1 MKSRGDGTLKLRGG
15 SRVANPEASPRPPR
29 SLAASALSPV
39 LAAVRANVERD
50 TAGGPSVA
58 LPEPAPDS
66 PLALLKER
74 FGLSDFELSILA
86 CAAAVEL
93 LPGFGRSCGK
103 AMGDPTALLPSVAM
117 CVARM
122 PGASFE
128 AFSPQG
134 ALRRFRLVHLGEGDV
149 LTGRSVTLS
158 ESVLHFLLGTP
169 CRDARIEPR
178 VRVVQSG
185 AVLPPSRVALVGLVS
200 DALRSASAP
209 HFQLVASSAEEVRPL
224 LAAVATSL
232 GRELWEFS
240 AWALPESP
248 DERDELLWTCVR
260 DARLCGALLFFDVS
274 SVGDATRV
282 RQVAELVSRT
292 PDPLL
297 LCGPEVVRPVGRTV
311 VSLAIPRLLHEEA
324 KSLWRE
330 ALSST
335 ALPGAEVDLG
345 SLAARFQLSP
355 DGIASAAQSLVH
367 AGPSEPAQQTLW
379 RACRLRSRVR
389 LDDLAQRIEPEANWE
404 RLIVPEGELRTL
416 RAIEA
421 QVRHRALV
429 FHEWGFSAQGERG
442 TGTAA
447 IFAGPSG
454 TGKTM
459 AAEVLAGALELDL
472 YRIDLSAVVSKYI
485 GETEKNL
492 RRVFDAAEEG
502 GAILLFDEADAL
514 FGKRTEV
521 KDSHDRHSNVEVSYL
536 LQRMESYQG
545 LALLT
550 TNLRKNIDLA
560 FMRRIQFVV
569 DFPFPDADLRERIW
583 RAAFPERTPLEG
595 VDPARLAR
603 LAVSGGNIKNIARNA
618 AYLAAAEA
626 RPVGM
631 QHLLDAARLEY
642 AKLGQPLTP
651 TEIRGW
657 LP

>member
-1 MKSRGDGTLKLRGG
+1 MKSRGEGTLKLRGAA
-15 SRVANPEASPRPPR
+15 RAAKPEVSARP
-29 SLAASALSPV
+29 AASALSPV

-50 TAGGPSVA
+50 AASGPPIA
-58 LPEPAPDS
+58 LPEPAPGS

-74 FGLSDFELSILA
+74 FALSGFELAVVA

-93 LPGFGRSCGK
+93 IPGFGRNCGA
-103 AMGDPTALLPSVAM
+103 AMGDPAALLPSVAL

-128 AFSPQG
+128 AFAPHG
-134 ALRRFRLVHLGEGDV
+134 PLRRFRLVRLGEGEV
-149 LTGRSVTLS
+149 LTGRSVTLP
-158 ESVLHFLLGTP
+158 ESVLHFLLGSP
-169 CRDARIEPR
+169 SRDPRLESR
-178 VRVVQSG
+178 VRAVPAG
-185 AVLPPSRVALVGLVS
+185 AALPPSRVTLVELIS
-200 DALRSASAP
+200 HTLRAAQPP
-209 HFQLVASSAEEVRPL
+209 HVQLVAPGAEEARPL
-224 LAAVATSL
+224 LAAVAAAQ
-232 GRELWEFS
+232 GRELWELA

-248 DERDELLWTCVR
+248 DERDELLWTSAR
-260 DARLCGALLFFDVS
+260 DARLCGALLFLDVAS
-274 SVGDATRV
+274 AGDATRV
-282 RQVAELVSRT
+282 RQVAELATRA

-297 LCGPEVVRPVGRTV
+297 LCGPEVVRPTGRAV
-311 VSLAIPRLLHEEA
+311 VSMPLPRLSHEEA
-324 KSLWRE
+324 KALWRE
-330 ALSST
+330 ALSS
-335 ALPGAEVDLG
+335 AVASGAEVDLG
-345 SLAARFQLSP
+345 ALAARFQLSP
-355 DGIASAAQSLVH
+355 DGIASAAEGLAH
-367 AGPSEPAQQTLW
+367 AAAGEPAQKALW

-389 LDDLAQRIEPEANWE
+389 LDDLAQRIEPEAGWD
-404 RLIVPEGELRTL
+404 RLVLPESELRTL

-421 QVRHRALV
+421 QVRHRARV
-429 FHEWGFSAQGERG
+429 FHEWGFSAHGERG
-442 TGTAA
+442 SGTAA

-502 GAILLFDEADAL
+502 GSILLFDEADAL

-521 KDSHDRHSNVEVSYL
+521 KDSHDRHANVEVSYL
-536 LQRMESYQG
+536 LQRMEAYQG

-550 TNLRKNIDLA
+550 TNLRKNIDIA

-583 RAAFPERTPLEG
+583 RSVFPERTPLEG
-595 VDPARLAR
+595 VDPTRLAR
-603 LAVSGGNIKNIARNA
+603 LAVAGGNIKNIARNA

-657 LP
+657 LT